1 MRPYIVIPHRW
12 VTILTATLTTSLVI
26 LKALGLLG
34 SLPWLLVFW
43 PAMAVIIFCV
53 VLSVANYVSVTVEV
67 RSTHFYQW
75 LKANKYV

>member
-1 MRPYIVIPHRW
+1 MKPYIVIPHRW

-43 PAMAVIIFCV
+43 PAMAVIIFCF
-53 VLSVANYVSVTVEV
+53 VLSVASYVSVRMEV
-67 RSTHFYQW
+67 SMSMFARW
-75 LKANKYV
+75 LEERNV